1 MIGKNLIGKNETI
14 DKGFRIR
21 SRKYTRNVDTGRR
34 SIPRDPRGLDS
45 PGKLC
50 GREELAARDTAYYGF
65 PFFWYR
71 RPIYDDNDDDIVNGG
86 QILEGKRRS
95 STVSYTHVG
104 AGWGR

>member
-1 MIGKNLIGKNETI
+1 MRFATYLAIVFAVLNFVNALPLPQFDDG
-14 DKGFRIR
+14 
-21 SRKYTRNVDTGRR
+21 
-34 SIPRDPRGLDS
+34 
-45 PGKLC
+45 